1 MSGQELTE
9 MEKLKENISE
19 FKAEV
24 SRQLLTITTT
34 LNRMNEALLGNEYG
48 SDNSYKARLERLETF
63 AEEQRSLMFKQRIY
77 MAVAGGAGTAI
88 MFIIEHWNAVLKLFS
103 KP

>member
-1 MSGQELTE
+1 MSGQVQTEL
-9 MEKLKENISE
+9 EKLKENISD

-24 SRQLLTITTT
+24 SHQLLTITTT

-77 MAVAGGAGTAI
+77 MAVAGGAGTGF
-88 MFIIEHWNAVLKLFS
+88 MFIVEHWNAVTKLFT